1 MTLYEELYFEIT
13 LKGRKTELQKF
24 ARFLRSGALEDFFEM
39 QDDYICFDDNYETA
53 EESAECEIVFTN
65 DDFGIEIDEFSAEE
79 FLEDFCKAART
90 LEVHGHLCDADGSEF
105 RFLSEA
111 GDSYFVNTRDGAS
124 FNDELDAQ
132 AEAEERDEDE

>member
-39 QDDYICFDDNYETA
+39 QEDYICFDDDYGAA
-53 EESAECEIVFTN
+53 EDSAECEMVFTN
-65 DDFGIEIDEFSAEE
+65 DDFGIEIDEISAEE
-79 FLEDFCKAART
+79 FLEDFCKAARV
-90 LEVHGHLCDADGSEF
+90 LEVHGHLYDADGSEF
-105 RFLSEA
+105 HFLSEA
-111 GDSYFVNTRDGAS
+111 GDSYFVNTRDGNA